1 MIYLDNAATSW
12 PKAPGVAEAL
22 SAAVL
27 NPIGNVGRSSHAPAL
42 VASEI
47 LYKCRAAVLN
57 FVPPTALEGV
67 VFTRNA
73 TEALNLALFGGL
85 EVGSTVLT
93 TPMEHNAVGRPVHQL
108 AQRGVR
114 VEVCPCDGFGRI
126 DADVFRAELR
136 RTRPSLAVF
145 TAASNVTGAI
155 NPVETMVADCV
166 SLGVPFVIDA
176 AQSIGELPRWEFPT
190 DCAGAV
196 CFSLHKGLLGP
207 AGVGTMVLYGG
218 FKPRPL
224 YYGGT
229 GSLSDSVFQP
239 DFLPDCYE
247 SGTPAIHAIA
257 GCCTA
262 LDYCHAHEGEIHTQR
277 TTVSDLLFCGLLR
290 FPELRLLTP
299 TVDHLPVISV
309 TTRQGT
315 ISTLTTALYAAGI
328 AVRAGFHCAP
338 LAHQRLGSTLA
349 GGAVRFSPG
358 FATTEAEI
366 IQTLAVVEE
375 ALRG

>member
-22 SAAVL
+22 AATVL

-42 VASEI
+42 AASEI
-47 LYKCRAAVLN
+47 LYTCRTSVLH
-57 FVPPTALEGV
+57 FVPPTDLEAV

-73 TEALNLALFGGL
+73 TEALNLALFGSL
-85 EVGSTVLT
+85 EAGSTVLI
-93 TPMEHNAVGRPVHQL
+93 TPMEHNAVGRPIHQL

-114 VEVCPCDGFGRI
+114 VEVCPCDDFGRI
-126 DADVFRAELR
+126 DADIFRSELR
-136 RTRPSLAVF
+136 RTQPSLAVF

-166 SLGVPFVIDA
+166 SLGIPYVVDA
-176 AQSIGELPRWEFPT
+176 AQSIGELPRWQFPAHG
-190 DCAGAV
+190 AGAV
-196 CFSLHKGLLGP
+196 CFSLHKSLLGP
-207 AGVGTMVLYGG
+207 TGVGVLVLYDG
-218 FKPRPL
+218 FRPRPL

-257 GCCTA
+257 GCSTA
-262 LDYCHAHEGEIHTQR
+262 LKYCHAHEGELLR
-277 TTVSDLLFCGLLR
+277 RRAAMSDLLHCGLHR
-290 FPELRLLTP
+290 FPELRMLSP
-299 TVDHLPVISV
+299 DEDRLPVISV

-315 ISTLTTALYAAGI
+315 ISALSNALYAAGI

-338 LAHQRLGSTLA
+338 LAHQRLGSTHA

-358 FATTEAEI
+358 FATTESEI

-375 ALRG
+375 SLHG